1 MYSITVAYSE
11 DEARLSIA
19 EGSRDVVGYFKLL
32 VSYLT
37 LHASHVSLYFVMETR
52 TYMDLNFFFVS
63 DFTWSTYFC
72 KRKSFT
78 VVVPF

>member
-1 MYSITVAYSE
+1 VYSITVAYSE

-37 LHASHVSLYFVMETR
+37 LHASHVSLYFVMETLLHLHVL
-52 TYMDLNFFFVS
+52 TCPFI
-63 DFTWSTYFC
+63 C
-72 KRKSFT
+72 KRLTCVITESGLAMF
-78 VVVPF
+78 